1 MWEIM
6 KTWGS
11 KIILFSTTLVLFIL
25 PLEVHSWGFFAHK
38 HINYH
43 AVFLLPPSLIG
54 FYKKNIGYIASHAVD
69 PDKRRY
75 AIKEEAPRHYIDLDH
90 YNKDKD
96 TLPHRWSDAIKQYS
110 EDSLM
115 AYGIV
120 PWWIMVMKAR
130 LTKAFQERDVL
141 QILKTSADIGHY
153 IADAHVPL
161 HANSNHNGQKTEQH
175 GIHGLWESRLP
186 ELFAQQSYDLWLGKA
201 QYLSDPASFIW
212 TRVYESAA
220 ASDSVLAIEKQL
232 SQGVD
237 SDLRFSY
244 ELRNGKMERQFARTY
259 STTYHVQ
266 LNGMVERRMR
276 DAIYAVA
283 CFWYSAWIDAGQPSL
298 K

>member
-1 MWEIM
+1 MWGIM

-11 KIILFSTTLVLFIL
+11 RFLFISIASALFML
-25 PLEVHSWGFFAHK
+25 PMQVHAWGFFAHRY
-38 HINYH
+38 INYH
-43 AVFLLPPSLIG
+43 AVFLLPSSLVG
-54 FYKKNIGYIASHAVD
+54 FYKKNIRYLASHAID
-69 PDKRRY
+69 ADKRRY

-90 YNKDKD
+90 YTYLKDSMPQK
-96 TLPHRWSDAIKQYS
+96 WSDAVKQFS

-120 PWWIMVMKAR
+120 PWWVVTMKGR
-130 LTKAFQERDVL
+130 LTKAFQEKNT
-141 QILKTSADIGHY
+141 QEILKISADIGHY

-186 ELFAQQSYDLWLGKA
+186 ELFAERSYDLLVGKA
-201 QYLSDPASFIW
+201 MYVKDPSSFIW
-212 TRVYESAA
+212 SRVYESSAS
-220 ASDSVLAIEKQL
+220 SDSVLAIEKQL
-232 SQGVD
+232 SQQLD

-244 ELRNGKMERQFARTY
+244 EMRNGKMERQYARNY
-259 STTYHVQ
+259 SSVYHAQ

-276 DAIYAVA
+276 ESVFAVA
-283 CFWYSAWIDAGQPSL
+283 SFWYSAWIDAGQPTL